1 MRNQILD
8 RARLLTKGRL
18 GLWLGFSSLSNSK
31 KQVEFALWSI
41 RGWSYTRILTF
52 HSLIPSG
59 QSITWKVQ
67 WKLFSTNIKSYLG
80 AFKTQQI
87 YFFKRSLF
95 ACLRELH
102 FIYSAD
108 INWCTGSSKTVYIH
122 SKIHFCDTTELVQ
135 SQGLFELCLSPS
147 LCGCYSVFTMSGVS
161 LATHP
166 GLRPQPAGSIQ
177 TALPIHFSEMPGN
190 AILGSYRRPDP

>member
-1 MRNQILD
+1 MELYKNLD
-8 RARLLTKGRL
+8 I
-18 GLWLGFSSLSNSK
+18 SLSL
-31 KQVEFALWSI
+31 V
-41 RGWSYTRILTF
+41 
-52 HSLIPSG
+52 PSG
-59 QSITWKVQ
+59 RSITSRVQ

-108 INWCTGSSKTVYIH
+108 INWYTGSSKTAYIH
-122 SKIHFCDTTELVQ
+122 SKIHFCDTHTTDLVQ
-135 SQGLFELCLSPS
+135 SQGLFETLLMSQPLWLLLS
-147 LCGCYSVFTMSGVS
+147 LHHVLGL

-166 GLRPQPAGSIQ
+166 GSDLSLLAPYRLLCLFISLRC
-177 TALPIHFSEMPGN
+177 LEN
-190 AILGSYRRPDP
+190 LRRPDQEVHSKVLASAPSHLPGFKKS

>member
-1 MRNQILD
+1 MI
-8 RARLLTKGRL
+8 
-18 GLWLGFSSLSNSK
+18 GLSSLSNS
-31 KQVEFALWSI
+31 ELPLWSL

-52 HSLIPSG
+52 HSLVPSG
-59 QSITWKVQ
+59 LSITWRVQ

-80 AFKTQQI
+80 AFKSQQI

-122 SKIHFCDTTELVQ
+122 SKIHFCDTHTTELVQ
-135 SQGLFELCLSPS
+135 SQGLCELCLSPS
-147 LCGCYSVFTMSGVS
+147 LGSCYSVLTMSRVFQ
-161 LATHP
+161 ATRP
-166 GLRPQPAGSIQ
+166 GLRPQAAGCI
-177 TALPIHFSEMPGN
+177 
-190 AILGSYRRPDP
+190 